1 MKAMQTQV
9 DQSMFTEQADSGTL
23 GVFGMLA
30 TLLGATGLYGVTA
43 YTAAQRTLE
52 IGIRMAV
59 RKKPRLV
66 QLGAGRGSHQG
77 DPARNTRGRPHS
89 CDRHGHRP
97 AVCLVARMAGSLI
110 VIRTRTP

>member
-43 YTAAQRTLE
+43 YTAARRTLE
-52 IGIRMAV
+52 IGIRMA
-59 RKKPRLV
+59 
-66 QLGAGRGSHQG
+66 LGADRTKVIRHVIREVVLMAVIGMG
-77 DPARNTRGRPHS
+77 TGRP
-89 CDRHGHRP
+89 CAWWLGW
-97 AVCLVARMAGSLI
+97 LVRS
-110 VIRTRTP
+110 